1 MRSLFKKNQQ
11 RQAATSI
18 KNFDKE
24 AGDIPNKQYR
34 KIGVQSIE
42 MNLIVGSV
50 GRAHELDEKFFY
62 KGRSKDDRHQRV
74 EADFLSGKPMQPI
87 QVLKLQHGDEYF
99 VMDGHHRVAIAKK
112 HGLPSINAE
121 VTEVFWS

>member
-1 MRSLFKKNQQ
+1 MWSFNKKSE
-11 RQAATSI
+11 AI

-42 MNLIVGSV
+42 TNLIVGSV
-50 GRAHELDEKFFY
+50 GRAHELNEKFFY
-62 KGRSKDDRHQRV
+62 KGRKVDDRHKRI
-74 EADFLSGKPMQPI
+74 EADFVSGKPMQPI
-87 QVLKLQHGDEYF
+87 QVLKLQCDEHDAQYF
-99 VMDGHHRVAIAKK
+99 VMDGHHRVAIAKQ
-112 HGLPSINAE
+112 HGLTSINAE